1 MKDDLHSSL
10 PLEETM
16 TFYVII
22 LIKSI
27 FNKDKSNYY
36 HNIFLEIA
44 SYELPEK

>member
-1 MKDDLHSSL
+1 MKEDLYSSL
-10 PLEETM
+10 PVKETM

-27 FNKDKSNYY
+27 LNKDKSNYY
-36 HNIFLEIA
+36 HNIFLEKG